1 MPYSADTE
9 LEARRQE
16 IRSLP
21 AYLPGYPK
29 IISDRTKAIQG
40 LLSAHQADGY
50 TTAAS
55 VRQISFSQ
63 GCYG

>member
-1 MPYSADTE
+1 MPYSADT
-9 LEARRQE
+9 EARRQE

-29 IISDRTKAIQG
+29 TIFDRTKAIQG
-40 LLSAHQADGY
+40 LLAALQADVY
-50 TTAAS
+50 TTATS
-55 VRQISFSQ
+55 VRQIPFSQ